1 MPGITNPRKPRDTGR
16 TVEAGPVNAALA
28 AEARRRFAAAPVGSL
43 PRKAA
48 GVVSV
53 TLSTTR
59 STAAARKAIETAQ
72 LAEIVRVAALNLLD
86 ELDAGAA
93 GEGGE

>member
-1 MPGITNPRKPRDTGR
+1 MPGITNPRKPRAAAR

-48 GVVSV
+48 GTVSV
-53 TLSTTR
+53 MLSTTR

-72 LAEIVRVAALNLLD
+72 LAEIVRVSALLLLD
-86 ELDAGAA
+86 DLTGTAA
-93 GEGGE
+93 DTDG

>member
-1 MPGITNPRKPRDTGR
+1 MPGITTPSSRKPR
-16 TVEAGPVNAALA
+16 VAGPAAEPAPVNATLA

-43 PRKAA
+43 QRKAA

-59 STAAARKAIETAQ
+59 SVAAARKAIAVAQ
-72 LAEIVRVAALNLLD
+72 LAEIVRTAALLLLD
-86 ELDAGAA
+86 DIAGA
-93 GEGGE
+93 

>member
-1 MPGITNPRKPRDTGR
+1 
-16 TVEAGPVNAALA
+16 VNATLA

-43 PRKAA
+43 QRKAA

-59 STAAARKAIETAQ
+59 SVAAARKAIAVAQ
-72 LAEIVRVAALNLLD
+72 LAEIVRTAALLLLD
-86 ELDAGAA
+86 DIAGA
-93 GEGGE
+93 